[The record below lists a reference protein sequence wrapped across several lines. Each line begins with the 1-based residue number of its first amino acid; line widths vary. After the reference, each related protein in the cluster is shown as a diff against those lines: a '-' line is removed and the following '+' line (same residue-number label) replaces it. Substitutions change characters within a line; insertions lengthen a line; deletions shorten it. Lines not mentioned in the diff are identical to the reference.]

1 MFALI
6 SFTTLLALPLLAT
19 ATATAESTLSII
31 KLGPLP
37 SFAPFPVASP
47 IKLSPMPSFVPFPV
61 VSPIKLSPMPSFTPF
76 PVGSPSFLPRG
87 GADACTATGNVQC
100 CESTQSPT
108 DLSPRVTSLL
118 GSLGV
123 DISDLIGN
131 VGVTCSTI
139 AIVGPISVTQCDSQ
153 VVCCNDNTF
162 NGVVALGC
170 NPINVGL

>member
-1 MFALI
+1 MFAPI
-6 SFTTLLALPLLAT
+6 SFTTLLVLPLLAT
-19 ATATAESTLSII
+19 ATATVESTLSII

-37 SFAPFPVASP
+37 SFA
-47 IKLSPMPSFVPFPV
+47 PFPV

-100 CESTQSPT
+100 CESTQSPS
-108 DLSPRVTSLL
+108 DLSSHVTSLL

-139 AIVGPISVTQCDSQ
+139 AIVGPISVTQCDNQ
-153 VVCCNDNTF
+153 VVCCNDNSF

>member
-47 IKLSPMPSFVPFPV
+47 IKLSPMPSF
-61 VSPIKLSPMPSFTPF
+61 TPF

-100 CESTQSPT
+100 CESTQS
-108 DLSPRVTSLL
+108 VSLL
-118 GSLGV
+118 S
-123 DISDLIGN
+123 I
-131 VGVTCSTI
+131 
-139 AIVGPISVTQCDSQ
+139 
-153 VVCCNDNTF
+153 
-162 NGVVALGC
+162 
-170 NPINVGL
+170 NPRERR